1 MTAKTR
7 YFLFGSV
14 LVLTVGLSIGLVA
27 YYGGVPGGL
36 FAAQPGPA
44 ELKYVPADAAV
55 VAYANVRDVM
65 NSQIRQ
71 RLRQFEGMTDEGRS
85 EFKDKTGIDIE
96 QDIDHVVACMGA
108 KVAEAER
115 SGLVV
120 ARGRFDQSRLEAL
133 AVENG
138 AKAESYKGKRLLTAV
153 ADKEHVATAAHGAS
167 MAIAFVGPGVVAMGS
182 ADMVRQ
188 AIDRAEGSSSVLT
201 NQDTMK
207 LVGEMNDASMWA
219 VGTFDALRAEAKL
232 PTEVS
237 ERIPAITW
245 FSASGHVNGGM
256 QATVKAETKDEA
268 AANNLRDII
277 RGFTALAKMQAGSS
291 PGIQKM
297 LPDIQLGGDG
307 KVVAVSFAV
316 TTEMLDAM
324 VAAKGAAGAIK
335 KSLPK
340 GTEKQ

>member
-7 YFLFGSV
+7 YFLFGAV

-36 FAAQPGPA
+36 FAGQPGPA
-44 ELKYVPADAAV
+44 ELKYMPADAAV

-65 NSQIRQ
+65 NSQMRQ

-85 EFKDKTGIDIE
+85 EFRDKTGIDIE

-108 KVAEAER
+108 KGAER

-120 ARGRFDQSRLEAL
+120 AQGRFDQSRLEAL
-133 AVENG
+133 AIEHG
-138 AKAESYKGKRLLTAV
+138 AKVESYKGKRLVTAL
-153 ADKEHVATAAHGAS
+153 ADPEHHAETSHGGA
-167 MAIAFVGPGVVAMGS
+167 MAMAFVGPGVVAMGG

-188 AIDRAEGSSSVLT
+188 AIDRADGPTSVLG
-201 NQDTMK
+201 NKEMMK

-219 VGTFDALRAEAKL
+219 VGRFDALRGEVRL

-237 ERIPAITW
+237 DRIPSITW

-256 QATVKAETKDEA
+256 QATVKAEAMDEA

-277 RGFTALAKMQAGSS
+277 RGFTALAKLQAGNS
-291 PGIQKM
+291 PAFQKM
-297 LPDIQLGGDG
+297 MPDVQLGGDG

-316 TTEMLDAM
+316 TTDMLDAM
-324 VAAKGAAGAIK
+324 VAAKEAAGAIK

-340 GTEKQ
+340 GTTKQ